1 MIDRDTTIRLAREVG
16 AVSEVIAMGRHSGI
30 LFTPHELEHFAALVA
45 ALIAAAEREACA
57 QLCDIRET
65 MFKGYK
71 TDGLAALC
79 AAAIRARSKT

>member
-1 MIDRDTTIRLAREVG
+1 MTHEAIIKLAREAG
-16 AVSEVIAMGRHSGI
+16 MSSLSLIDIGY
-30 LFTPHELEHFAALVA
+30 LEKLAALV
-45 ALIAAAEREACA
+45 AAAEREACA

-79 AAAIRARSKT
+79 AAAIRARSNT

>member
-1 MIDRDTTIRLAREVG
+1 MTRDEIIRMAREAG
-16 AVSEVIAMGRHSGI
+16 MSSLSLIDIGY
-30 LFTPHELEHFAALVA
+30 LEKLAALV
-45 ALIAAAEREACA
+45 AAAEREACA

-79 AAAIRARSKT
+79 AAAIRARSNT

>member
-1 MIDRDTTIRLAREVG
+1 MGLSLMANPIIPGSNNDRTGTLPILRR
-16 AVSEVIAMGRHSGI
+16 AV
-30 LFTPHELEHFAALVA
+30 
-45 ALIAAAEREACA
+45 REACA

-79 AAAIRARSKT
+79 AAAIRARSHT

>member
-1 MIDRDTTIRLAREVG
+1 MIDRDTIIKLAREAKLPDPMVFY
-16 AVSEVIAMGRHSGI
+16 ASIER
-30 LFTPHELEHFAALVA
+30 FAAIV
-45 ALIAAAEREACA
+45 AAAEREACA

-79 AAAIRARSKT
+79 AAAIRARSST